1 MLSGSNATE
10 VETQRLSQTLCK
22 PPVWCRIDTPYRR
35 FIYAQKE
42 GAVRLPADI
51 DVLQGHTTALTYHL
65 PGRTEQDVNGDIEQ
79 PGEQLQSF
87 CVGHRFT
94 GLPAGNHLTGHMH
107 LFRQLLLGEPRL
119 VRSSRKISLVS
130 MLITT
135 LPGLYHGGSKKQS
148 NWLLPQFCFTLAL
161 GVSVFNKLYTKKSA
175 H

>member
-51 DVLQGHTTALTYHL
+51 DVLQGHTTALTDQL
-65 PGRTEQDVNGDIEQ
+65 PGRTQQDVNGDIEQ

-94 GLPAGNHLTGHMH
+94 GLPAGNRLTGHMH
-107 LFRQLLLGEPRL
+107 LFRQLLLGE
-119 VRSSRKISLVS
+119 S
-130 MLITT
+130 
-135 LPGLYHGGSKKQS
+135 
-148 NWLLPQFCFTLAL
+148 AL
-161 GVSVFNKLYTKKSA
+161 GA
-175 H
+175 